1 VIGRDRTG
9 QEASMSETSASEIPA
24 GLPDLSEFL
33 CFAAYSTS
41 HAFNRIYKPLL
52 DAMGV
57 TYPQYLVLVQLWAE
71 DGQTVGALG
80 TRLFLESNTLTPLIK
95 RLESMGLVRRQ
106 RNPADERQVQVRLTE
121 AGRALEARAQAIP
134 ACIFEAT
141 GLTLPEVQRL
151 TRDLTTMRDA
161 LMAAAETDTAKP

>member
-1 VIGRDRTG
+1 
-9 QEASMSETSASEIPA
+9 MSDTAKPEIPTVLP
-24 GLPDLSEFL
+24 GLPDFL
-33 CFAAYSTS
+33 CFAFYSTS

-80 TRLFLESNTLTPLIK
+80 ARLFLESNTLTPLIK
-95 RLESMGLVRRQ
+95 RLEGLGLVSRQ

-121 AGRALEARAQAIP
+121 AGRALEAQAQRLP

-141 GLTLPEVQRL
+141 GLTLPEIHRL
-151 TRDLTTMRDA
+151 TQDITTLRDA
-161 LMAAAETDTAKP
+161 LMAAADQAEKTSKAA

>member
-1 VIGRDRTG
+1 MTQAPVR
-9 QEASMSETSASEIPA
+9 ESPP
-24 GLPDLSEFL
+24 GLPDLSDFL
-33 CFAAYSTS
+33 CFAVYSTS

-95 RLESMGLVRRQ
+95 RLEAIGLVQRQ
-106 RNPADERQVQVRLTE
+106 RNPADERQVQVRLTD
-121 AGRALEARAQAIP
+121 AGRALEARARTVP
-134 ACIFEAT
+134 ACIFAAT
-141 GLTLPEVQRL
+141 GLTLPELQRL
-151 TRDLTTMRDA
+151 TRDLSTMRDA
-161 LMAAAETDTAKP
+161 LMAAAETAAPKADHEQTPALGRD